1 MTAALEPASATNG
14 DDSFAC
20 FLVPETSITHPH
32 NQSHA
37 AHSRCIHHHHHYHYQ
52 PSVIMDNHHSTYHA
66 ADTDTDTDTDAD
78 I

>member
-20 FLVPETSITHPH
+20 FLVFETSITHPH

-37 AHSRCIHHHHHYHYQ
+37 AHSRCIHHHHQ

-66 ADTDTDTDTDAD
+66 ADTDADTDAD
-78 I
+78 ADV